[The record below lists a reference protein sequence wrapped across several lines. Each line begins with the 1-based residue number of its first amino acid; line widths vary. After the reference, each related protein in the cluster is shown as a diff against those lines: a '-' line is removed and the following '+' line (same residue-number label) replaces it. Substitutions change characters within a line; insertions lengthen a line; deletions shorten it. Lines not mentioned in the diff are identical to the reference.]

1 MNGLEIADQS
11 DQEKVMVEYLIIS
24 VNPNTIMALLEIE
37 DKELLNLVAYQSKIL
52 GDPNLASSKFQGD
65 PDPLRLY
72 YCQFKK

>member
-1 MNGLEIADQS
+1 
-11 DQEKVMVEYLIIS
+11 MVEYLIIS

-52 GDPNLASSKFQGD
+52 GDPNLAGSKFYGD

-72 YCQFKK
+72 YC